1 MQLKINCRHKKV
13 SLALDGWIS
22 TYKPAI
28 KSIMAY
34 YMNRYWELHEIPLGF
49 EEVDR
54 VVFFGFER

>member
-1 MQLKINCRHKKV
+1 
-13 SLALDGWIS
+13 
-22 TYKPAI
+22 
-28 KSIMAY
+28 MAY